1 VPGTSEIDRLIEDG
15 LDRYGSG
22 DLDGALLAWEK
33 ALAIDP
39 DNKQATSY
47 VDYVRQHYEM
57 LLDAE
62 ISVDGG
68 EDTPFA
74 IHEEPEYQIEVKEGE
89 LARSSRPSIPPVI
102 DEVDSGWDMEET
114 QDTSSAANAP
124 PPPPPAPPVRD
135 SNASGGL
142 TFDEATREYS
152 AYGARG
158 ATIRDAAAEAASEFE
173 AEGTPVGFTNQ
184 LTDVK
189 KRDFGF
195 VQPREETAEATAHTD
210 AKFRPPKKTIAP
222 VDPDPDPAG
231 EIELGASDSGRV
243 ATKDLPVQTR
253 APATGQA
260 GAGRSIASAG
270 GAGAPRDPTA
280 LSQAEVMLPHA
291 ATKELDRSTL
301 FSSFTL
307 DDPQV
312 GQPTRD
318 LGLRPNPIKIPET
331 DDDIPT
337 RESDARAIREQA
349 AAAAHA
355 AQRRLPSRPMT
366 ESTRHD
372 ISSPFDPVDAQAAQ
386 ILDEIDA
393 GAPAGESPDDRS
405 RRRIG
410 ALFERAIAFNNA
422 GDSEKALIATDL
434 ALDEDPTSALAQKL
448 IHRNRDA
455 AMQVFQNYLGDLER
469 QPALAKPLHELSSAP
484 ISPRAAFL
492 LSRIDGTLTVD
503 EILDVSGMPRL
514 EAYRYLCQLFLRG
527 ILK

>member
-1 VPGTSEIDRLIEDG
+1 MLS
-15 LDRYGSG
+15 
-22 DLDGALLAWEK
+22 WEK

-39 DNKQATSY
+39 ENKQANSY

-62 ISVDGG
+62 ISVDDG

-74 IHEEPEYQIEVKEGE
+74 IHEEPEYQIEIQDGE
-89 LARSSRPSIPPVI
+89 LPRPARPSIPPVTT

-114 QDTSSAANAP
+114 QDTSSAPVDLPLP
-124 PPPPPAPPVRD
+124 PPRD
-135 SNASGGL
+135 SNQSGGIS
-142 TFDEATREYS
+142 FEEATREYS
-152 AYGARG
+152 ANAARG
-158 ATIRDAAAEAASEFE
+158 ATVRDAAGDPVSEFE

-189 KRDFGF
+189 KRDLGF
-195 VQPREETAEATAHTD
+195 VQPRD
-210 AKFRPPKKTIAP
+210 AKKSVPPP
-222 VDPDPDPAG
+222 DPEPDPAG
-231 EIELGASDSGRV
+231 EIELGPGDSGRV

-253 APATGQA
+253 APA
-260 GAGRSIASAG
+260 
-270 GAGAPRDPTA
+270 PRDPTA
-280 LSQAEVMLPHA
+280 VSQAEVMLPHA
-291 ATKELDRSTL
+291 ATKELDRNTL

-312 GQPTRD
+312 GAPTRD
-318 LGLRPNPIKIPET
+318 LGIRPNVLKIPET

-349 AAAAHA
+349 A
-355 AQRRLPSRPMT
+355 QRKPSARPMT

-372 ISSPFDPVDAQAAQ
+372 ISSPFDPADANAAQ
-386 ILDEIDA
+386 ILDDIDA
-393 GAPAGESPDDRS
+393 GAPASEAAEDRS
-405 RRRIG
+405 RRRIT
-410 ALFERAIAFNNA
+410 ALFERAIAYNHV
-422 GDSEKALIATDL
+422 GDTEKAVIAIDL
-434 ALDEDPTSALAQKL
+434 ALDEDPSSALAQKL

-455 AMQVFQNYLGDLER
+455 AMQVFQSYLGDLER
-469 QPALAKPLHELSSAP
+469 QPALAKPLHELSSAR